1 MPRRIAISLVAVAT
15 CAYGVAALVP
25 ATAGATRAE
34 LCTKTHAGESTTT
47 KYSDSKCQIAESLGS
62 YHRWIAP
69 GALHTHLIIGFEQHL
84 STTIGGIAFEV
95 SCEDLRNSG
104 GVEENV
110 EAGAIHRV
118 SGNELT
124 LEFSECEVDKPV
136 GRNCE
141 VHEPITS
148 SQLDTNAIDGEGR
161 TEVEFD
167 PESGTSL
174 GSLVIEHCTIA
185 ALNGN
190 KAMTGSFKGFVPVGE
205 QSVVEFTK
213 TIKESADF
221 KIGGQVAG
229 YIGKTS
235 AEKQPTEET
244 APEELIFLGLF

>member
-1 MPRRIAISLVAVAT
+1 MPRRIAISLLV
-15 CAYGVAALVP
+15 VAACVYGIAALIP

-47 KYSDSKCQIAESLGS
+47 KYSDSKCQTTESLGA
-62 YHRWIAP
+62 YHRWMVP
-69 GALHTHLIIGFEQHL
+69 GALHTHLVTGFEQHL
-84 STTIGGIAFEV
+84 STTIAGLAFEV
-95 SCEDLRNSG
+95 TCEDLHNNG

-124 LEFSECEVDKPV
+124 LEFSSCTVNKPV
-136 GRNCE
+136 GRECK

-148 SQLDTNAIDGEGR
+148 AKLDTNAVDGEGI

-185 ALNGN
+185 ALNGT
-190 KAMTGSFKGFVPVGE
+190 KPMTGSFKGFVPIGE

-213 TIKESADF
+213 TIKESATF
-221 KIGGQVAG
+221 KIGGQTAG

-235 AEKQPTEET
+235 AEKQTTEET